1 MPGRRRRRAL
11 SGRRRRRNRVVL
23 EREEV
28 KERRSLLL
36 AATAGR
42 RGAVEETRLEVALQ
56 QVDVARELLSLHPRY
71 GTVMRGYGRVV
82 VTIR

>member
-1 MPGRRRRRAL
+1 MGGRRRCR
-11 SGRRRRRNRVVL
+11 SRVVL

-28 KERRSLLL
+28 KERRSLLF

-42 RGAVEETRLEVALQ
+42 RGAVKEARLEVALQ
-56 QVDVARELLSLHPRY
+56 QVDVARELLGLHARY